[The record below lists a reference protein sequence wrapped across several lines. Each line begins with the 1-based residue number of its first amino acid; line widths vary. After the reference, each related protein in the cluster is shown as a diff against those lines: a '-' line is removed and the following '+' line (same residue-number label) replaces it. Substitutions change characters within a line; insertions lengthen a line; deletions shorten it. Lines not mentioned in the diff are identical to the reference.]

1 MLVARAFGLCYDLN
15 LTTRGEMEYA
25 FLGETTTPS
34 RCGRMDQACAYG
46 PNTMVT
52 MTYDGDLLHV
62 EQIDVAADV
71 HLVLVD
77 LRAAKS
83 TVAILGGLQRGYPH
97 PESEVERGVHE
108 LLGPLDER
116 MVAQTEAALA
126 EGNMPRLGELMRE
139 AQAAFDRLAGPA
151 CPEELEAPVL
161 HRALTHEAIRPHVWG
176 AKGVGSQGDGTA
188 QFLCKSEA
196 DAEAVCR
203 IVEAELDMVPL
214 RLTIKA
220 NTAHAGEVPESPHA
234 KKASI

>member
-83 TVAILGGLQRGYPH
+83 TATL
-97 PESEVERGVHE
+97 
-108 LLGPLDER
+108 
-116 MVAQTEAALA
+116 
-126 EGNMPRLGELMRE
+126 
-139 AQAAFDRLAGPA
+139 
-151 CPEELEAPVL
+151 
-161 HRALTHEAIRPHVWG
+161 
-176 AKGVGSQGDGTA
+176 
-188 QFLCKSEA
+188 
-196 DAEAVCR
+196 
-203 IVEAELDMVPL
+203 
-214 RLTIKA
+214 
-220 NTAHAGEVPESPHA
+220 
-234 KKASI
+234 